1 MELNATAPKSRTF
14 KILSEEGF
22 LRIDLRYIFI
32 NIYIY
37 HIYIYHTYIYI
48 YDIYIYHYIIKELQP
63 IRKVKSEVAKC
74 CLWFYNTRTR
84 RIYHSIKVI
93 SKCMFS

>member
-37 HIYIYHTYIYI
+37 HIYISYIYI
-48 YDIYIYHYIIKELQP
+48 YI
-63 IRKVKSEVAKC
+63 
-74 CLWFYNTRTR
+74 
-84 RIYHSIKVI
+84 
-93 SKCMFS
+93 

>member
-32 NIYIY
+32 NIYIH

-48 YDIYIYHYIIKELQP
+48 
-63 IRKVKSEVAKC
+63 
-74 CLWFYNTRTR
+74 
-84 RIYHSIKVI
+84 
-93 SKCMFS
+93 

>member
-48 YDIYIYHYIIKELQP
+48 
-63 IRKVKSEVAKC
+63 
-74 CLWFYNTRTR
+74 
-84 RIYHSIKVI
+84 
-93 SKCMFS
+93 

>member
-14 KILSEEGF
+14 EILSEEGF

-37 HIYIYHTYIYI
+37 IIYTYIYHTYIYI
-48 YDIYIYHYIIKELQP
+48 
-63 IRKVKSEVAKC
+63 
-74 CLWFYNTRTR
+74 
-84 RIYHSIKVI
+84 
-93 SKCMFS
+93 